1 MISFP
6 KLVGT
11 FAKFTINYLT
21 EEILVDLRLRRQS
34 NGNNESVSANTHS
47 ALFCIVVNVLIRV
60 YASSPLFVCLVV
72 VMLLFLYSH
81 MQGNR

>member
-1 MISFP
+1 METMNQCQQIR
-6 KLVGT
+6 
-11 FAKFTINYLT
+11 
-21 EEILVDLRLRRQS
+21 ILQ
-34 NGNNESVSANTHS
+34 
-47 ALFCIVVNVLIRV
+47 FCIVVNVLIRV